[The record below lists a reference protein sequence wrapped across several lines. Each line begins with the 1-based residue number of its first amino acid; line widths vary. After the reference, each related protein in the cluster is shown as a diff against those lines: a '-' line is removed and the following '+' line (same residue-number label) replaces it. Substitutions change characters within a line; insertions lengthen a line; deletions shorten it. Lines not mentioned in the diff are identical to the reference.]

1 MNRVAV
7 LSLQVKSNRHLK
19 GLWVA
24 EIGGRVRLGATV
36 SADKLGIFEKLIDLR
51 TGAFIF

>member
-7 LSLQVKSNRHLK
+7 LSLPVKSNRHLK

-24 EIGGRVRLGATV
+24 EIDGRVRLGATV
-36 SADKLGIFEKLIDLR
+36 AADKLWVFEKLIDIR